1 MRSVFVVAPLA
12 LLALAARAEG
22 LLDGE
27 KLFKS
32 QCAACHSA
40 AAGEPNRQGPNL
52 FGVVG
57 RSAGTAPQQV
67 YSDGFKIALAG
78 KTWTPEL
85 LNKWLEDPQDV
96 APESIMMYQQA
107 DPEKRE
113 ALIAYLKTLHTK

>member
-1 MRSVFVVAPLA
+1 MRQIVIGTV
-12 LLALAARAEG
+12 LAALMISAQAEG
-22 LLDGE
+22 ALDGE

-57 RSAGTAPQQV
+57 RSAGTAPQQM
-67 YSDGFKIALAG
+67 YSDGFKKALTG
-78 KTWTPEL
+78 KKWTPAL
-85 LNKWLEDPQDV
+85 LNKWLEDPQEL
-96 APESIMMYQQA
+96 APDSIMLYKQS

-113 ALIAYLKTLHTK
+113 ALIGYLKTLQSK

>member
-1 MRSVFVVAPLA
+1 MRFVLVGSMLVMLA
-12 LLALAARAEG
+12 MAARAEG

-57 RSAGTAPQQV
+57 RSAGTAPQQI
-67 YSDGFKIALAG
+67 YSDGFKKALAG

-85 LNKWLEDPQDV
+85 LNKWLEDPQEL
-96 APESIMMYQQA
+96 APDSIMLYKQS

-113 ALIAYLKTLHTK
+113 VLIAYLKILHTK

>member
-1 MRSVFVVAPLA
+1 MRSVLIGAVLVMLA
-12 LLALAARAEG
+12 MAARAEQ

-40 AAGEPNRQGPNL
+40 AAGAPNGQGPNL

-57 RSAGTAPQQV
+57 RKAGTAPQQD
-67 YSDGFKIALAG
+67 YSDGFKKALDG
-78 KTWTPEL
+78 KIWTPAL
-85 LNKWLEDPQDV
+85 LDKWLEDPQEL
-96 APESIMMYQQA
+96 APDSIMLYKQS

-113 ALIAYLKTLHTK
+113 ALIGYLKTLQAK